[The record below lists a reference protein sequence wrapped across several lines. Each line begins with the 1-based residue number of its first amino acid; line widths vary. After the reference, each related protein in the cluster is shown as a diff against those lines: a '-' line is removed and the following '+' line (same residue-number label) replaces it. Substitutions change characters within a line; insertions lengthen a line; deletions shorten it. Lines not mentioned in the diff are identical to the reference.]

1 METRKIAAIL
11 VGDVVG
17 YSYVLKGAMRR
28 RVERCSHFARHVRMG
43 PNYPTPASFVGSG
56 ARGGCMTCVWRDLDR
71 VETQAL

>member
-28 RVERCSHFARHVRMG
+28 RVERCSHFARHVEWV
-43 PNYPTPASFVGSG
+43 PTIPPRHRSWEVAQG
-56 ARGGCMTCVWRDLDR
+56 AG
-71 VETQAL
+71 A